1 MRRRRMRTHCAHPL
15 ARRPGVLMGASA
27 RSQRAYI
34 APPWTGR
41 GCRITLEP
49 PAGRVLSLS
58 TLAPRRAAC
67 WPKFGARGVNE
78 RQRVRVGASEH
89 GRIGGVLGA
98 CRGVGGG
105 VRGPWP
111 CHWHAR
117 ITQGR
122 RVGELEP
129 ESYFLGAG
137 GQFHDLVKRTKNRLR
152 ASRARSGGASGRAQ
166 PVAFAQRARRRLAG
180 LARRAGR
187 GRPKCT

>member
-1 MRRRRMRTHCAHPL
+1 MRTHCAHPL
-15 ARRPGVLMGASA
+15 ARRPGVLMA
-27 RSQRAYI
+27 RQHAVSVPTSLLR
-34 APPWTGR
+34 GR
-41 GCRITLEP
+41 EEAAGTACR
-49 PAGRVLSLS
+49 RVLSLS

-105 VRGPWP
+105 VRGPWL
-111 CHWHAR
+111 CHWHAK

-137 GQFHDLVKRTKNRLR
+137 GQFHVLVKRRKNRLR

-166 PVAFAQRARRRLAG
+166 HAAFARHARRRLAG

-187 GRPKCT
+187 GRADCT